1 MPFTDA
7 EIKRIKFELGQNLL
21 EVGSEIY
28 VGGGHQII
36 EAVIQQHIAAEVST
50 TSAAQVLDASPI
62 VPSTVLV
69 ADATGFTAGD
79 RIYVDV
85 DSRREIV
92 TIQALSGTMLTAMF
106 SNAHGS
112 TAGAVWPISLEG
124 PIPIVRD
131 LLAKIAAA
139 KTELASTFGEGA
151 LKRVDEVTFYNTDSN
166 SLFGSIGETVR
177 HWRNELAVAL
187 GIPNL
192 WERSTSA
199 GSRSAMY

>member
-62 VPSTVLV
+62 VPSPVLV
-69 ADATGFTAGD
+69 ADATGFPAGD

-85 DSRREIV
+85 
-92 TIQALSGTMLTAMF
+92 GTMLTAMF

-139 KTELASTFGEGA
+139 KTELASTFGAGA